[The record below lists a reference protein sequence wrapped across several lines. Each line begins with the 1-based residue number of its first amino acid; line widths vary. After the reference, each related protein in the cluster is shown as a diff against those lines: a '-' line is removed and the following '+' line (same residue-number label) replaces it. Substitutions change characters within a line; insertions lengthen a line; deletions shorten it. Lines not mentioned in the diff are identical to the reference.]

1 MLASQ
6 PSSSDRDPHSEE
18 PFPAHF
24 LDREIK
30 LSDEKCLMGDL
41 LQLRQ
46 RDSTLMRKRD
56 RSL

>member
-1 MLASQ
+1 MSQ
-6 PSSSDRDPHSEE
+6 PSTSDRDAPSEE

-46 RDSTLMRKRD
+46 RETAL
-56 RSL
+56 